1 MKADFATSNL
11 YLVGDARW
19 RRSLLLLL
27 ALAFSIACSSNKAKD
42 ELTEPMKLVDFEATI
57 GMEKLWSR
65 DVGNGQGKQ
74 FNRLQPAIDGDFIFA
89 VDADGDLVALD
100 RMSGKKLWDIDLD
113 ADITGGVGAAES
125 MLLVGSS
132 SGRVW
137 ALRQEDGEEL
147 WQSKVSGE
155 VLAPPATDGEVVV
168 VQTFNGKLVGLN
180 AVNGEKMWEYSSQV
194 PVLTLRGTAA
204 PVIEAGVVFAGFA
217 NGKLVSLDVDS
228 GVVRWEGRVALAQGD
243 SEIERVVD
251 IDGQPLLLSSALYA
265 VSYQGRIAA
274 FDPGSGRPMWYQ
286 DASSYVGMAEGFGN
300 IYYADEKGALVA
312 VDQDDG
318 NIRWINEEMAYR
330 KLSAPVTFNNY
341 VAVADY
347 KGYVHLLSQ
356 IDGEFVAR
364 VKAGSG
370 GVRAPL
376 LASGDVIYAYG
387 NKGKLIAWQL
397 RSSGDE

>member
-1 MKADFATSNL
+1 MKADLATRNL
-11 YLVGDARW
+11 HPVEGGRW
-19 RRSLLLLL
+19 LRSVLLLL
-27 ALAFSIACSSNKAKD
+27 ALALSIACSSNKSTD
-42 ELTEPMKLVDFEATI
+42 DLTEPAKLVDFEATI
-57 GMEKLWSR
+57 DMEKLWSR

-74 FNRLQPAIDGDFIFA
+74 FNRLRPAIDGDLIFA

-100 RMSGKKLWDIDLD
+100 RLNGKKLWAIDLD

-125 MLLVGSS
+125 MLLVGGS

-137 ALRQEDGEEL
+137 ALGQEDGEVL
-147 WQSKVSGE
+147 WESKVSGE

-180 AVNGEKMWEYSSQV
+180 AVNGERMWEYSSQV

-251 IDGQPLLLSSALYA
+251 IDGQPLLLSSTLYA
-265 VSYQGRIAA
+265 ISYQGRIAA
-274 FDPGSGRPMWYQ
+274 FEPGSGRPLWYQ
-286 DASSYVGMAEGFGN
+286 EASSYVGMAEGFGN
-300 IYYADEKGALVA
+300 IYYADEKGVLVA

-318 NIRWINEEMAYR
+318 NIRWVNEELAYR
-330 KLSAPVTFNNY
+330 DLSAPVTFNNY

-370 GVRAPL
+370 GIRAPL

-387 NKGKLIAWQL
+387 NKGKLVAWQL